1 MLKKKYDN
9 DYIFQSPEFIDFTEE
24 EKKLF
29 KLTQTNTILNRDML
43 DKRDI
48 YLKGVKNEYIDIY
61 GKKRNII
68 FNNFDIKGN
77 MQHKNKLRV
86 RFSNN
91 IEYSDI

>member
-9 DYIFQSPEFIDFTEE
+9 DDIFQSPEFIDFTEE